1 MTAFTT
7 VLIAN
12 RGEIACRILRSV
24 HALGYRS
31 VAVYSDADA
40 EARHVQLA
48 DLAVHIGPAPVRDS
62 YLDKNRLLDAARRA
76 GADAIHPGYGFLSED
91 AEFAAACAQAGL
103 VFIGPPPAAIHAMGN
118 KAHAKRRMIAAGVP
132 CVPGFQDSSEQG
144 QSDARLLAE
153 AAEVGYPIL
162 IKAAAGGG
170 GRGMRLCADP
180 SALPAAL
187 SSARSES
194 LGAFGS
200 GELIL
205 ERALLGARHV
215 EIQVFADRHG
225 HVIHLGERDC
235 SIQRR
240 HQKVIEEAPSPAVD
254 PELRGRMGAAA
265 VQAARAIAYEGAGTV
280 EFLLD
285 QRGDFY
291 FLEMNTRLQ
300 VEHPVTE
307 AITGLDLVELQL
319 RVAAGEPLPLT
330 QDQLQQG
337 GHAIEARLYAED
349 PYQNFLPGAGPV
361 HLWIPPQGPGVRVD
375 HGLAPGQPVTPYYD
389 PMVAKV
395 IAHGPTREHA
405 RRRLARALESLIFFG
420 PATNQRFLLDL
431 LRAPAFIEGAA
442 TTNFIEHQLDPSA
455 RQRPLPLPRHWALA
469 ALLWARRG
477 RPGERTGDPWRSS
490 GPIATPLDLALL
502 GDGAPKAHLRLTF
515 TAPDVLLVE
524 GAPGAAAP
532 LRLHVLEDS
541 GVHLRVD
548 IDGLQRRIAAHLTD
562 ADTEADAQPALY
574 LSDEGHT
581 FTFRE
586 VSPKGARPGAEPLPG
601 DGTIRAPTSGRLVA
615 LPHLVGARVAPAD
628 VVAIVEAMKIE
639 TSLNAGVHGTITSH
653 HAELGALLRPGAL
666 LVTIQPDEA
675 QS

>member
-12 RGEIACRILRSV
+12 RGEIACRIIRSV

-48 DLAVHIGPAPVRDS
+48 DRAVHIGPAPVRDS
-62 YLDKNRLLDAARRA
+62 YLDKNRLLAAARRA
-76 GADAIHPGYGFLSED
+76 GADAIHPGYGFLSEN

-118 KAHAKRRMIAAGVP
+118 KAARQARMIAAGVP
-132 CVPGFQDSSEQG
+132 CIPGFQDSSEQG
-144 QSDARLLAE
+144 QSRRPPARR
-153 AAEVGYPIL
+153 
-162 IKAAAGGG
+162 
-170 GRGMRLCADP
+170 GRRGRLPHPHQGRRRRRRPRHAP
-180 SALPAAL
+180 LKR
-187 SSARSES
+187 RS
-194 LGAFGS
+194 LRATRRDQLRPLRVRLRAFGS

-205 ERALLGARHV
+205 ERAIVDGRHV
-215 EIQVFADRHG
+215 EIQVFGDTTATSSTSASATARSSAATRRSSRRPPRPPSTRAARPHG
-225 HVIHLGERDC
+225 
-235 SIQRR
+235 RR
-240 HQKVIEEAPSPAVD
+240 RRRRRARSPTSAPAPSSSCSTP
-254 PELRGRMGAAA
+254 RG
-265 VQAARAIAYEGAGTV
+265 E
-280 EFLLD
+280 
-285 QRGDFY
+285 FY

-307 AITGLDLVELQL
+307 CVTGLDLVELQL
-319 RVAAGEPLPLT
+319 RVAAGEPFPLT
-330 QDQLQQG
+330 QDQLQPG

-349 PYQNFLPGAGPV
+349 PYAGFLPQSGPV
-361 HLWIPPQGPGVRVD
+361 HAWHPAR
-375 HGLAPGQPVTPYYD
+375 
-389 PMVAKV
+389 K
-395 IAHGPTREHA
+395 A
-405 RRRLARALESLIFFG
+405 RRARRPRPRPR
-420 PATNQRFLLDL
+420 PARHPL
-431 LRAPAFIEGAA
+431 LRPHGRQGDRPRPHPRARPSPPRPRPRA
-442 TTNFIEHQLDPSA
+442 TNFIEHQLDPSA

-532 LRLHVLEDS
+532 LSLHVLEDS